1 MPGRFYGARR
11 RFQRLGQIVNSNK
24 NVISAFTAISTGAQT
39 DLLVARAVDSAA
51 LATTTDVERG
61 CLLKAIW
68 LELWIYASTEAVVGV
83 THGIDAYL
91 IKNPGDNLTPPIPS
105 TTGSSNEKKFIIK
118 QWKGLIGART
128 QGSLPYSWR
137 GWIKIPKRYQRMG
150 ADDRWEFVSIATGSN
165 ALQCTNFI
173 YKWYK

>member
-1 MPGRFYGARR
+1 MGRYYTRR
-11 RFQRLGQIVNSNK
+11 KFGRQITPIVNSTK
-24 NVISAFTAISTGAQT
+24 NVVSAFTAISTGAQT

-61 CLLKAIW
+61 CIIKAIW
-68 LELWIYASTEAVVGV
+68 LELWIYASAEAVAGV

-118 QWKGLIGART
+118 QWKGLTGART

-137 GWIKIPKRYQRMG
+137 GWVKIPKRYHRMG
-150 ADDRWEFVSIATGSN
+150 ADDRWEFVSIATGAN
-165 ALQCTNFI
+165 AIQCTNFI